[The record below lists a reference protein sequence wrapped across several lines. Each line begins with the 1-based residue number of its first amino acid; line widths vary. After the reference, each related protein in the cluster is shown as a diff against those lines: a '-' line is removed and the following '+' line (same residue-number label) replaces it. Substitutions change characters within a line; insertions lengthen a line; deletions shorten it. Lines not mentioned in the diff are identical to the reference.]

1 MQIQIRKRTFI
12 YGRQMFIYWA
22 LAIHYDQKAN
32 FGNVISST
40 GKSLVFP
47 LIYFHVNEQWTA
59 KPIRH
64 TRQPI
69 SSASYK
75 HERTAIKRS
84 RSNSTKNDDSKG
96 KLFPYFHVKPFI
108 VTFCRICLWN
118 KRNLYIPIGAAWS
131 CLLQFSRFVFWFRDL
146 FLVELT
152 DMPWSRMF
160 QIIFISI
167 MVLI

>member
-1 MQIQIRKRTFI
+1 MKYLTYNKQCRCVLTLCILCINMK
-12 YGRQMFIYWA
+12 Y
-22 LAIHYDQKAN
+22 QKTQ
-32 FGNVISST
+32 FWGIVISW
-40 GKSLVFP
+40 KSLVFP

-84 RSNSTKNDDSKG
+84 RSNSTKKDDSKG

-118 KRNLYIPIGAAWS
+118 KRNLYSNRCCCIMFVTIFS
-131 CLLQFSRFVFWFRDL
+131 FCLLVSGSLSGWINWHALEKDV
-146 FLVELT
+146 
-152 DMPWSRMF
+152 SK
-160 QIIFISI
+160 
-167 MVLI
+167 

>member
-1 MQIQIRKRTFI
+1 MK
-12 YGRQMFIYWA
+12 Y
-22 LAIHYDQKAN
+22 QKTQ
-32 FGNVISST
+32 FWGIVISW
-40 GKSLVFP
+40 KSLVFP

-84 RSNSTKNDDSKG
+84 RSNSTKNDDSKE

-146 FLVELT
+146 FLLELT
-152 DMPWSRMF
+152 NIAWSRMS
-160 QIIFISI
+160 QTCNENCCICIW
-167 MVLI
+167 MVYRRR

>member
-1 MQIQIRKRTFI
+1 MNNERPNPFVT
-12 YGRQMFIYWA
+12 
-22 LAIHYDQKAN
+22 
-32 FGNVISST
+32 
-40 GKSLVFP
+40 
-47 LIYFHVNEQWTA
+47 HVNLS
-59 KPIRH
+59 PLLH
-64 TRQPI
+64 TNT
-69 SSASYK
+69 K
-75 HERTAIKRS
+75 ERLIKRS

-152 DMPWSRMF
+152 DMLGVIGCLNYSTTMKAN
-160 QIIFISI
+160 IHIDVIS
-167 MVLI
+167 VVTAPCNYRNDRTNTQFSDCLWFCV